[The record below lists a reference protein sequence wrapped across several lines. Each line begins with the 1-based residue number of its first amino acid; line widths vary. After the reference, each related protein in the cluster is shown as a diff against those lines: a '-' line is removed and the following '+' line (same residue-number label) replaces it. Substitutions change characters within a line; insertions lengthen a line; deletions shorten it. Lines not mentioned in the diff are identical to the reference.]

1 MTFCVCGFLQI
12 RVDHIETRNVEVVDA
27 VGKTNLVL

>member
-12 RVDHIETRNVEVVDA
+12 RVDSIEARNVEVVDA